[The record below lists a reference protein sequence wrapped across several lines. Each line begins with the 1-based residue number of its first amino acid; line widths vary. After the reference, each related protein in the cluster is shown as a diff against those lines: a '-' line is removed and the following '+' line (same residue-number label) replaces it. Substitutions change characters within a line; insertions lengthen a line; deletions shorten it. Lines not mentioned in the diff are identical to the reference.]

1 MAAEI
6 KRDYRY
12 LDSEEDRRQLVED
25 IRRVRRE
32 VQRIVNLVPDAK
44 WYEPRYHGWSLAA
57 MLGHLQL
64 MDTLALRAMQ
74 VALLGLH
81 VPLPETALNRFND
94 LTASVFKQRLVSTT
108 IRGIQRDEK
117 RITEF
122 VLHLPMD
129 RFTRT
134 VYHPTLGMYLT
145 LEQAMQE
152 FFYYHW
158 LGHLQTMRQVE
169 DIFYEPPRSNEV

>member
-1 MAAEI
+1 MASEI
-6 KRDYRY
+6 NRNYRY
-12 LDSEEDRRQLVED
+12 LDTDDDRRQLVED
-25 IRRVRRE
+25 IRRVRRDLLR
-32 VQRIVNLVPDAK
+32 VADLVPEAK

-64 MDTLALRAMQ
+64 MDTLTLRAMQ
-74 VALLGLH
+74 FALLGVRL
-81 VPLPETALNRFND
+81 PLPENLLNRFND
-94 LTASVFKQRLVSTT
+94 ITARVFKGRVVPTT
-108 IRGIQRDEK
+108 RHGLERNEA
-117 RITEF
+117 RIAAF
-122 VLHLPMD
+122 VLQLPMD

-134 VYHPTLGMYLT
+134 VYHPALGTSLT

-169 DIFYEPPRSNEV
+169 DVFYEPPSRGEL

>member
-1 MAAEI
+1 MATEF
-6 KRDYRY
+6 KRDYRF

-25 IRRVRRE
+25 IRRVRLD
-32 VQRIVNLVPDAK
+32 VQRMVNLVPDAK

-64 MDTLALRAMQ
+64 MDTLSLRAMQ
-74 VALLGLH
+74 LALLRLRL
-81 VPLPETALNRFND
+81 PLPETALNRFND
-94 LTASVFKQRLVSTT
+94 LTSGVFKRRLVSTT

-117 RITEF
+117 RIIEF
-122 VLHLPMD
+122 VMRLPME

-134 VYHPTLGMYLT
+134 VHHPALGTYLT

-158 LGHLQTMRQVE
+158 LGHLQTMREVE

>member
-1 MAAEI
+1 MASES
-6 KRDYRY
+6 KRNYRY
-12 LDSEEDRRQLVED
+12 LDTDDDRRQLVED
-25 IRRVRRE
+25 IRRVRRDLLR
-32 VQRIVNLVPDAK
+32 VADLVPEAK

-64 MDTLALRAMQ
+64 MDTLSLRAMQ
-74 VALLGLH
+74 LALVG
-81 VPLPETALNRFND
+81 VRLPVSDTLLNRFND
-94 LTASVFKQRLVSTT
+94 LSARVFKGRVVPTT
-108 IRGIQRDEK
+108 RRGIERSEQL
-117 RITEF
+117 ITDF
-122 VLHLPMD
+122 VLHLPME

-134 VYHPTLGMYLT
+134 VYHPALGTYLT

-169 DIFYEPPRSNEV
+169 DVFYEPPRSNEV

>member
-1 MAAEI
+1 MATDF

-25 IRRVRRE
+25 IRRVRRD
-32 VQRIVNLVPDAK
+32 VQRVVNLVPDAK

-64 MDTLALRAMQ
+64 MDSLSLRAMQ
-74 VALLGLH
+74 LALVGVR

-94 LTASVFKQRLVSTT
+94 LMANVYKRRLVSTT
-108 IRGIQRDEK
+108 ISGIQRDEK
-117 RITEF
+117 RITDF
-122 VLHLPMD
+122 VLQLPID

-134 VYHPTLGMYLT
+134 VYHPALSTYLT

-158 LGHLQTMRQVE
+158 LGHLKTMREVE
-169 DIFYEPPRSNEV
+169 DIFYEPPRNSEV

>member
-25 IRRVRRE
+25 IRRARRD
-32 VQRIVNLVPDAK
+32 VQRMVNLVPDAK

-64 MDTLALRAMQ
+64 MDTLSLRAMQ
-74 VALLGLH
+74 LALLGVR
-81 VPLPETALNRFND
+81 VPLPETALNRFNG

-108 IRGIQRDEK
+108 VRGIQRDEK
-117 RITEF
+117 RITDF
-122 VLHLPMD
+122 VLQLPMD

-134 VYHPTLGMYLT
+134 VYHPALSTVLT

-158 LGHLQTMRQVE
+158 MEHLQTMRQVE
-169 DIFYEPPRSNEV
+169 DIFYEPPTRSEL